1 MISIFVVRKVM
12 ELILQQLSKWVKVVV
27 MIVVKV
33 AVPKGVKLVVVTGVK
48 TRVKVVIIKVVV
60 VKWVKEVK
68 KNRILI
74 KSIYLVLLWMV

>member
-1 MISIFVVRKVM
+1 
-12 ELILQQLSKWVKVVV
+12 

-33 AVPKGVKLVVVTGVK
+33 AVPKGVKLVVVTGVITRARVVVVKGVKVYVIKGVK
-48 TRVKVVIIKVVV
+48 TRVKAVIIKVVV

>member
-1 MISIFVVRKVM
+1 
-12 ELILQQLSKWVKVVV
+12 